1 MKIEEIVESTAAP
14 TFSVKLNGTIIAWN
28 RAAERFFG
36 LKKTK
41 TLTRNCWDVLSGKD
55 VFGNPYCRE
64 GCPLLEMG
72 RRREAISPCHL
83 CVETASG
90 ESVRVGV
97 CTLVAVVESHVE
109 GVLIHQLSTAAP
121 ADSIGDLIPRESVTN
136 PAGHRLTPRELEV
149 LALLA
154 EGKGTQEIAGIL
166 CISNS
171 TTRNHIRR
179 ILRKLNA
186 HSRLEAIARAR
197 HLGLL

>member
-1 MKIEEIVESTAAP
+1 MKIEDIVESTAAP

-36 LKKTK
+36 IKKTE
-41 TLTRNCWDVLSGKD
+41 TLGRKCWDVLSGKD
-55 VFGNPYCRE
+55 VFGNPYCHE
-64 GCPLLEMG
+64 ECPLLAMG

-83 CVETASG
+83 CVDTSSAD
-90 ESVRVGV
+90 SVRVGV
-97 CTLVAVVESHVE
+97 CTLVAVDESHVE

-121 ADSIGDLIPRESVTN
+121 TDSIGYLIPQGSATN
-136 PAGHRLTPRELEV
+136 PDYSQLTQRELED
-149 LALLA
+149 LTLLA
-154 EGKGTQEIAGIL
+154 EGNSTKRIAGVL

-179 ILRKLNA
+179 ILRKLDV
-186 HSRLEAIARAR
+186 HSRLEAITRAR